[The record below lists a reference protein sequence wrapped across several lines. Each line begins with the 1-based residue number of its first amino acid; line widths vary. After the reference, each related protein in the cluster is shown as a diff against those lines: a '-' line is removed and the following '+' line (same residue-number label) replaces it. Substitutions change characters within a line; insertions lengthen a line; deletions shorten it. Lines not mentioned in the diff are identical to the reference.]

1 MIMYRK
7 ALPRVWS
14 SFVNSNEAAVSVD
27 PGSCLSSEMLLPR
40 SWCYRSPFPEKNK
53 AKKRLLRRESMKN
66 TYDSDTLWLNDLNFS
81 TSNISAGNS
90 ISHLMV
96 CVGRHVC
103 FDSGFAQK

>member
-1 MIMYRK
+1 
-7 ALPRVWS
+7 
-14 SFVNSNEAAVSVD
+14 
-27 PGSCLSSEMLLPR
+27 
-40 SWCYRSPFPEKNK
+40 
-53 AKKRLLRRESMKN
+53 MKN

-90 ISHLMV
+90 ISHLVV